1 MVARLDPLADYDRG
15 DRGITAHNFY
25 MVAPT
30 LFEPTDERPDPF
42 KQPTRGGLMPVVLSE
57 VGSITLRSEHDLLAS
72 PDGQQAVAEGLL
84 DGIASFFGEREL
96 AARIALADETVG
108 QAPQPVAG
116 DGPMFWAPVAPD
128 GPVALRLTN
137 TGNVAWPSGT
147 ELVAGWTAS
156 DQPYLATAPDELE
169 PLELEIPALAPGE
182 SVVVSAE
189 LPPPTRPLARWHGS
203 RWGLRKQRSRTS
215 GAPHCSWPASH
226 DRNGPHRSARPGS
239 TGRSCAYGLARLGG
253 RCYHACAR
261 DRPFGLG
268 GSDLRIGPNGGS
280 CSSDDSTI
288 RRRSWT
294 FYCLNCDG
302 FTAASPK
309 ATCRPG

>member
-15 DRGITAHNFY
+15 DRGITAHNFF

-84 DGIASFFGEREL
+84 DGIAGFFGEREL

-108 QAPQPVAG
+108 EAPQPVAG

-156 DQPYLATAPDELE
+156 DQPYLAKAPDELE
-169 PLELEIPALAPGE
+169 PLGLEIPALAPGE
-182 SVVVSAE
+182 SVVVFAE
-189 LPPPTRPLARWHGS
+189 LPPPPGARALAWISLGS
-203 RWGLRKQRSRTS
+203 
-215 GAPHCSWPASH
+215 A
-226 DRNGPHRSARPGS
+226 GS
-239 TGRSCAYGLARLGG
+239 TLADLG
-253 RCYHACAR
+253 CPPLQLSS
-261 DRPFGLG
+261 RP
-268 GSDLRIGPNGGS
+268 
-280 CSSDDSTI
+280 
-288 RRRSWT
+288 
-294 FYCLNCDG
+294 
-302 FTAASPK
+302 
-309 ATCRPG
+309 